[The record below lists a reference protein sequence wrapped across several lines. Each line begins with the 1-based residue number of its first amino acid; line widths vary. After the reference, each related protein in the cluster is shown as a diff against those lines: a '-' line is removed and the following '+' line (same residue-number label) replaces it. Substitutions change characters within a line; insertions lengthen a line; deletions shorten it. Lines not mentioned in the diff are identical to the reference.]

1 MGLDYEISVK
11 LKRRKDNEVIANF
24 EIAYW
29 RKCWTLR
36 TKTMEVAMANEENV
50 ISYNEDWQLEV
61 KPEAL
66 EDIIET
72 LSAAV
77 ADRNDELFTDSI
89 WGAHSARQITIRQL
103 SRLCA
108 WDNLFARFEDILA
121 YENIEDR
128 ERYLDSGVIADVIR
142 DIEDEGDYP
151 DTKFNLHDVLMTL
164 EEYEFSIEI
173 INSY

>member
-11 LKRRKDNEVIANF
+11 LKRRKDNEVVANF

-29 RKCWTLR
+29 RKCWSLR
-36 TKTMEVAMANEENV
+36 TKTMQAAMANDENI

-61 KPEAL
+61 KPEVL
-66 EDIIET
+66 EDIIEI
-72 LSAAV
+72 LSTAV
-77 ADRNDELFTDSI
+77 VDRNDEMFTDSI

-103 SRLCA
+103 SRLCV
-108 WDNLFARFEDILA
+108 WDNLFACFEDILS

-142 DIEDEGDYP
+142 DIEDESDYP